1 MQHPGM
7 TRLQMKL
14 DKRFSKGLQALV
26 AYTFS
31 RSEDTAFILH
41 PAFETRAPSIGKAV
55 DIPHN
60 LVISWAY
67 ELPVGPGKPY
77 LSGGSA
83 ADAAASS
90 KAGPS
95 TASRS
100 FQSWRSAEH
109 SWLPRRS

>member
-1 MQHPGM
+1 M
-7 TRLQMKL
+7 
-14 DKRFSKGLQALV
+14 

-41 PAFETRAPSIGKAV
+41 PAFETRAASIGKAV

-60 LVISWAY
+60 LVVSWAY

-83 ADAAASS
+83 AVQKLLEGWAVNGVS
-90 KAGPS
+90 
-95 TASRS
+95 S
-100 FQSWRSAEH
+100 FQSGDPLNRHELLREPGAV
-109 SWLPRRS
+109 RVR